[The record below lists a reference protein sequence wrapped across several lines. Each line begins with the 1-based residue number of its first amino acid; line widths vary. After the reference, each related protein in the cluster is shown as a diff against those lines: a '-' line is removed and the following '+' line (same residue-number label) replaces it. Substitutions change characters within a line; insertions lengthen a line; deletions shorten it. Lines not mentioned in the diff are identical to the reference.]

1 MRKLYTIKSIA
12 VCALALAA
20 NVAVGQNLKV
30 TSHGNPVA
38 NGDVVEVTCEYMDYS
53 VPGIMEYYSYSWDP
67 HLEAATLTGEES
79 LTVTLTSI
87 NDTQDFQLCWPS
99 QCNILNAGESLSSHG
114 DITTEPVDLGI
125 HKSLEYY
132 SKVDAPA
139 GGEVMVKLEANEE
152 VIEFTV
158 KCLMLDD
165 NAVGENL
172 SDMNQKATYF
182 TLEGIQI
189 ENPTEGFYIVKKGAK
204 AKLIYKK

>member
-38 NGDVVEVTCEYMDYS
+38 NGDVVEVACEFMDYS
-53 VPGIMEYYSYSWDP
+53 VPGYEYYSYSWDP
-67 HLEAATLTGEES
+67 HLEAAALTGEERLS
-79 LTVTLTSI
+79 VTLTSI
-87 NDTQDFQLCWPS
+87 NDTEDFQLCWPS
-99 QCNILNAGESLSSHG
+99 QCNILPPGESLSSQG
-114 DITTEPVDLGI
+114 NITTEPVDLGI
-125 HKSLEYY
+125 HKNLVYY
-132 SKVDAPA
+132 NKVEAPF
-139 GGEVMVKLEANEE
+139 GGEVKVKLEANEE

-172 SDMNQKATYF
+172 SDLNQKATYF

-189 ENPTEGFYIVKKGAK
+189 EHPTKGMYIVKNGAK